1 MARLNASGGAY
12 MEQGTEVGFQKLAFA
27 AKLQA
32 GAQPVPPEQPALPLP
47 IPAAGWSV
55 LSHCIDPKKRREG
68 QHSTLGI
75 AAKPQEA
82 AASPARA
89 EQTQRKGAVRSN
101 APDSLTAVGER
112 PRSTA
117 SV

>member
-1 MARLNASGGAY
+1 MAGKGRGSRGTGCGQAKCLWGAY
-12 MEQGTEVGFQKLAFA
+12 MEQGTEVGFQKLFFA

-55 LSHCIDPKKRREG
+55 LCCCIDPKKPREG

-82 AASPARA
+82 A
-89 EQTQRKGAVRSN
+89 E
-101 APDSLTAVGER
+101 
-112 PRSTA
+112 STA
-117 SV
+117 